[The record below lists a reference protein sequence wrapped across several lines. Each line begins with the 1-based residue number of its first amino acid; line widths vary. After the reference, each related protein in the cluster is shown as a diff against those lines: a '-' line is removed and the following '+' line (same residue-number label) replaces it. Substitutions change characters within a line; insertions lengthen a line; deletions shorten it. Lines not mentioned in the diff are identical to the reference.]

1 MVRAARAANASAPP
15 PKLAMK
21 RVLVLSISPA
31 PSRSRGWGRWVQ
43 PYATFQ
49 VGGWAE
55 LASCVAAKVPP
66 RQKNT
71 TLVCGANA
79 LCVDPPRGSNLGT
92 PGVAPGTF
100 FPSGSSMGA
109 ALLSV
114 SALKNVSGAHGA
126 SALETSH
133 VPAEDSCGRVALPT
147 RHLDRFVPS
156 PPRYCGTSAPRQR
169 ESTRL
174 LVPDR
179 AQKQL

>member
-55 LASCVAAKVPP
+55 LTSCVAAKVPP

-71 TLVCGANA
+71 TQVGKNA
-79 LCVDPPRGSNLGT
+79 DRYTKISDDNAINITVIIEMSSHLY
-92 PGVAPGTF
+92 APGPHTESATARARQTTVQRGGTRPINMPPTPAWSHEAQVEF
-100 FPSGSSMGA
+100 VRKGVR
-109 ALLSV
+109 LSR
-114 SALKNVSGAHGA
+114 SL
-126 SALETSH
+126 TSH
-133 VPAEDSCGRVALPT
+133 PPLTLPRATRGRPA
-147 RHLDRFVPS
+147 
-156 PPRYCGTSAPRQR
+156 
-169 ESTRL
+169 
-174 LVPDR
+174 R
-179 AQKQL
+179 ARPC